1 MEIMFSVVILTKNSK
16 DVVDALVNA
25 LQSQKFA
32 FPLEIIFMDN
42 NSTDGTLEYLQSL
55 QEKMSDV
62 RIIHVPENEFSH
74 SRTRMQASHLAKG
87 KYMVFF
93 TDDMLPIGAN
103 FLADLTQHVKEGKV
117 AASYGVFQIGG
128 TREYD
133 PIDAYLHNRS
143 YQKYNDISEPIS
155 VYCWDILPPTIRRVL
170 SNFDN
175 CASCIDREVL
185 LDLNFPDIPYG
196 EDMIFAKKLILNKH
210 RVAFAK
216 NAKFYHWHKV
226 KFSYMLKRM
235 CIDQYLSIKEFDLYY
250 VSSIRGLIKNI
261 GIRIIHRTF
270 VGLFK
275 VKIPIWKK
283 FYWIGYNWKVV
294 TADFLGKYI
303 GTLDESQIG
312 GLLAPL
318 KNRLIKKKKRIIDEI
333 TTKSLLRY

>member
-16 DVVDALVNA
+16 DVVNALVNA
-25 LQSQKFA
+25 LQSQKFSC
-32 FPLEIIFMDN
+32 PYEIIFMDN

-62 RIIHVPENEFSH
+62 RIIHVPEGEFSH
-74 SRTRMQASHLAKG
+74 SGTRMQAARLAKG

-93 TDDMLPIGAN
+93 TDDVLPIGID
-103 FLADLTQHVKEGKV
+103 FLADLTQYVKERKV

-128 TREYD
+128 PREHD
-133 PIDAYLHNRS
+133 PIDAYLHNRR
-143 YQKYNDISEPIS
+143 YLKYGDISEPIS
-155 VYCWDILPPTIRRVL
+155 AYCWELFPPTLRRVL

-185 LDLNFPDIPYG
+185 LDLHFPDIPYG
-196 EDMIFAKKLILNKH
+196 EDMIFAKKLILNNH
-210 RVAFAK
+210 RVGLAK
-216 NAKFYHWHKV
+216 KAKFYHWHKV

-235 CIDQYLSIKEFDLYY
+235 CVDQYLSIQEFNLYY
-250 VSSIRGLIKNI
+250 VWSLRGLVKNI

-275 VKIPIWKK
+275 VKIPLWKK

-294 TADFLGKYI
+294 MADFLGKYI
-303 GTLDESQIG
+303 GTLEESQIG
-312 GLLAPL
+312 GILSPL
-318 KNRLIKKKKRIIDEI
+318 KKRLFEKKKRIIDEI
-333 TTKSLLRY
+333 GTKSLLRY